1 MPPRSRIIP
10 MNPAIIKKP
19 RRIKVPP
26 FISKPITS
34 KKAQMRP
41 AAANKFI
48 FLLLL
53 HPDQAYSSGNIYSD
67 SSLFIKLF
75 SSQTWLFRP
84 SPVCS
89 IYYMP
94 YQKWGDSRFGFFK
107 YIGTFYPDPRISIRQ
122 KPLN

>member
-1 MPPRSRIIP
+1 

-19 RRIKVPP
+19 KRIKVPP
-26 FISKPITS
+26 FISKPMTS

-75 SSQTWLFRP
+75 FEDSPPSGA
-84 SPVCS
+84 SPVSS

-94 YQKWGDSRFGFFK
+94 YQKWGDRPLGFFK
-107 YIGTFYPDPRISIRQ
+107 DFRAFQEGRWIVIRG
-122 KPLN
+122 NGAFS